1 MTIKSPI
8 SVDSVSAREAR
19 EMIGQIQKML
29 WYDFANECWDPDK
42 EWDMGTLE
50 YISGVLSDLGLSPEF
65 KDAPIDGVDPARVN
79 RMSDIG

>member
-8 SVDSVSAREAR
+8 STDSVSARAAR
-19 EMIGQIQKML
+19 DMIGQIQKAL

-50 YISGVLSDLGLSPEF
+50 YVSGVLSDNGLQPEF
-65 KDAPIDGVDPARVN
+65 KDAPMDELGTA
-79 RMSDIG
+79 